1 MRITERRLRK
11 VIRQVIKEAQINE
24 MMSDMYYDDSMLGSK
39 GHSESFISLTSP
51 ITDLES
57 ASDKEIHNLISEFLS
72 LGLKGSVR
80 TAYISALITPVAAL
94 AAMMGASLGGAVGI
108 SIGTL
113 LLTLVTTGALNEILR
128 KRLGLDELDVNIEGG
143 FKSMVGRR
151 KFLHKDYKGLE
162 RFVNE
167 RMPEIIDA

>member
-1 MRITERRLRK
+1 MQKQTHDKILKLEK
-11 VIRQVIKEAQINE
+11 QINRVE
-24 MMSDMYYDDSMLGSK
+24 TIL
-39 GHSESFISLTSP
+39 
-51 ITDLES
+51 
-57 ASDKEIHNLISEFLS
+57 
-72 LGLKGSVR
+72 
-80 TAYISALITPVAAL
+80 
-94 AAMMGASLGGAVGI
+94 
-108 SIGTL
+108 
-113 LLTLVTTGALNEILR
+113 LVTTGALNEILR